1 MDGRQVYCV
10 VKNAAGES
18 VKSET
23 VTMHL
28 ASGLEITKQPE
39 DVTAAEGA
47 TAEISIETNGTDVTY
62 EWWFKNANKTTF
74 SKSGATGNPY
84 SVTMTKAMDGRQV
97 YCVVKNAAGES
108 VKSETV
114 TMHLASDIVL
124 NEVTYKKLTDTT
136 LYVYAYAGTAAT
148 LEIPETVN
156 GMTVVEIGEE
166 AFMNNTS
173 LTSIDLPDTI
183 TVIRARAFKG
193 CTSLSSM
200 S

>member
-1 MDGRQVYCV
+1 
-10 VKNAAGES
+10 
-18 VKSET
+18 
-23 VTMHL
+23 
-28 ASGLEITKQPE
+28 
-39 DVTAAEGA
+39 
-47 TAEISIETNGTDVTY
+47 
-62 EWWFKNANKTTF
+62 
-74 SKSGATGNPY
+74 
-84 SVTMTKAMDGRQV
+84 MTKAMDGRQV